1 MIRAQA
7 LFDRIHAAQARL
19 ETLQAGTDPE
29 SPLGRLDQFMQ
40 GFDHTGTGD
49 TADAAASIEE
59 WADLRADLP
68 RVIRRPF
75 GYSGTVFPLDACV
88 WFRESTGEWVLEIA
102 GAINDTSLVS
112 RHTQPGDLSPEDV
125 PGLPA
130 LHGAEAAAR
139 SAFGPV
145 LDWYQPDEE
154 PDRPLNDLITDAATD
169 RAADRA
175 ELLALRR
182 ALAEIRDRTGEPET
196 RAAAE
201 TALGL
206 LRLDLSGIRDS
217 AEGNRPMAEPEPGPE
232 PG

>member
-1 MIRAQA
+1 MSRAQP
-7 LFDRIHAAQARL
+7 LFDRIRAAQARI
-19 ETLQAGTDPE
+19 ETLRAGTDPE
-29 SPLGRLDQFMQ
+29 SPLGRLDRLME
-40 GFDHTGTGD
+40 GYDHTGTGD

-59 WADLRADLP
+59 WAGIRADLA

-75 GYSGTVFPLDACV
+75 GYAGPVYPLDACV
-88 WFRESTGEWVLEIA
+88 WFRESTREWVLEIA
-102 GAINDTSLVS
+102 GEINDTSLS
-112 RHTQPGDLSPEDV
+112 CRHTQPGDLAPEDV

-139 SAFGPV
+139 AALGPV

-154 PDRPLNDLITDAATD
+154 QDRPLPELIADAAQD
-169 RAADRA
+169 LAADRA

-196 RAAAE
+196 RAAVEA
-201 TALGL
+201 ALNPD
-206 LRLDLSGIRDS
+206 RS
-217 AEGNRPMAEPEPGPE
+217 EPGPE

>member
-1 MIRAQA
+1 MSRAQA
-7 LFDRIHAAQARL
+7 LFDRIRAAQARI
-19 ETLQAGTDPE
+19 ETLRAGTDPE
-29 SPLGRLDQFMQ
+29 SPLGRLDRLME
-40 GFDHTGTGD
+40 GYDHTGTGD

-59 WADLRADLP
+59 WAGIRADLAG
-68 RVIRRPF
+68 VIRRPF
-75 GYSGTVFPLDACV
+75 GYAGPVYPLDACV
-88 WFRESTGEWVLEIA
+88 WFRKSTGEWVLEVA
-102 GAINDTSLVS
+102 GAINDTDLTC
-112 RHTQPGDLSPEDV
+112 RHPQPGDLAPEEV

-139 SAFGPV
+139 AALGPV

-154 PDRPLNDLITDAATD
+154 HDRLLPELIADAAQD
-169 RAADRA
+169 LAADRA

-201 TALGL
+201 AALNPD
-206 LRLDLSGIRDS
+206 RS
-217 AEGNRPMAEPEPGPE
+217 EPGPE